1 MGGEV
6 KSARSFPSFFFFF
19 FPGALRREKFIDES
33 ILFGIEKSL

>member
-6 KSARSFPSFFFFF
+6 KSARPFPSFFF